1 MESEQAFLARL
12 RVGPAVLLL
21 GQNYLALESG
31 RNPVLELIDTKYGL
45 GVGAGQHGILTGGL
59 PSQGDPAVRWL
70 DVQSSKLPQPPWLG
84 VVASFPWSALYTSA
98 VDSAWIEAFRNDWR
112 ELRPVYDELQRPD
125 QPRNK
130 VELMSTLLFGSAR
143 WHEFAPMPSS
153 AMALRVRRPAATNL
167 LRRIPELVTPRGVLA
182 IEGYSPDDWVTPDDL
197 LSSLDGLAINQAH
210 MFSVTEEI
218 ARLEVIEYLVDLK
231 KLVLHGQ
238 SLASTI
244 QSGFEQGI
252 IKAGSPV
259 TGLETGHRIELAD
272 GVLDVPRELWRRIS
286 RSGHLLEDDVLTEPK
301 ALSKAAKYAAFRRFL
316 ETSEGKPDW
325 QGHARGFAF
334 ERDFEATLRTVV
346 AAGLAAKQLQERP
359 VILHGATGTGK
370 TMALAR
376 LAYRVR
382 VERTHPVLYIPHRVR
397 PPALDDV
404 EAFVGWAESAGA
416 PAVLIIWDGMLSHEE
431 YSNLTRLLTSRGR
444 KAVVVGSSYRQDAAA
459 EPAIEVPRSLTQ
471 GEISRF
477 VPYLRSV
484 DPDMADASPAS
495 SFMKGA
501 EFLVSL
507 YRLLPP
513 SRLQLRRGV
522 AREVG
527 FAETLMAERERTST
541 ITVTPRTAMEW
552 ALFEGGILEDL
563 PPLLIQDAELAGET
577 VQNVQRLTGLV
588 MVPGQFGLAVPL
600 ELLLRALGRGSYE
613 NFAELLR
620 GTDVFEWFEDDA
632 GNIEI
637 GPRTALEAQIVAQSR
652 LGGPATEVQ
661 VSCELIREMSLDS
674 VSAGGNR
681 EAQFVAR
688 LAQAFDSERAG
699 PSYKP
704 YFNEIA
710 NALEALRIE
719 RSVRVPELMLQE
731 AHLRREWSRAVELT
745 VDPAERLA
753 ALGAAQDVLQLA
765 LEAEDD
771 LSRRHNY
778 MRMSLMT
785 ELASIMATMARLQ
798 ITAFKDRASAFAAY
812 ETARSAVQ
820 EARRLAPDNYYSLDV
835 LAWATIDLVRAGLLD
850 ADTQVEALAELI
862 TAFETADITKGDKSA
877 ESLLKRQMEIGQ
889 LFGETKVEDE
899 AFAALLHRGSASG
912 IILRALQLAGGP
924 RQDEWT
930 KEGAAKAFAFA
941 DEQSRPL
948 ESVDQ
953 RLMETMFNLG
963 WVAAAGERAFA
974 RERVALPFGPAEW
987 QQVVR
992 LTQRALANGE
1002 SSRPTK
1008 LLFLRGL
1015 AEFHLNSH
1023 ALALETFREVER
1035 DSFAIRSRW
1044 NVIRSYVASNE
1055 YGVPRVFHGIVAD
1068 VFEGGLRGEVYV
1080 EELQQ
1085 RIPFRARDFG
1095 GQPFVRGDPLQ
1106 ALHIAFSLQGP
1117 IADPVSAYGVARDRE
1132 TQAAHRAG
1140 SRSGP
1145 SSTTRTPARPKLTP
1159 GPGPG
1164 SGSGSG
1170 PTPRPGPVPKPP
1182 PRPGSS
1188 RD

>member
-1 MESEQAFLARL
+1 MESEQEFLARL

-31 RNPVLELIDTKYGL
+31 RDPVLELIDTKYGL
-45 GVGAGQHGILTGGL
+45 GDGPGDHGILTGGF
-59 PSQGDPAVRWL
+59 PTQGEAAVQWL
-70 DVQSSKLPQPPWLG
+70 DVQTSKLPQPPWLG

-112 ELRPVYDELQRPD
+112 ELKPVYDELQRPD

-130 VELMSTLLFGSAR
+130 VDLMSTLLFGSAR
-143 WHEFAPMPSS
+143 WHEIGPMPSS
-153 AMALRVRRPAATNL
+153 AITLKVRRPAATNL
-167 LRRIPELVTPRGVLA
+167 LRRLPELVTPRGVLA
-182 IEGYSPDDWVTPDDL
+182 IEGYSADDWLMPDDL
-197 LSSLDGLAINQAH
+197 LSSLDALATNQAH
-210 MFSVTEEI
+210 LFSATEAI
-218 ARLEVIEYLVDLK
+218 STRDVIRYLVEHK
-231 KLVLHGQ
+231 KLVLHGE
-238 SLASTI
+238 SLASII
-244 QSGFEQGI
+244 QSGFDQGM

-272 GVLDVPRELWRRIS
+272 AVLDVPRELWRRVT
-286 RSGHLLEDDVLTEPK
+286 RSGYLLEDDVLTEPT

-346 AAGLAAKQLQERP
+346 AAGLTAKQLQERP

-370 TMALAR
+370 TMALAQ

-382 VERTHPVLYIPHRVR
+382 VARTHPVLYIPHRVK

-444 KAVVVGSSYRQDAAA
+444 KAVVVGSLYRQDDGV
-459 EPAIEVPRSLTQ
+459 EPAIEVPRNLTE

-507 YRLLPP
+507 YRLLPQ

-527 FAETLMAERERTST
+527 FAETLMSERERASS

-552 ALFEGGILEDL
+552 ALFESGILEEL
-563 PPLLIQDAELAGET
+563 SPLLTQDAELAGET
-577 VQNVQRLTGLV
+577 VQNVQKLTGLV

-613 NFAELLR
+613 NFVDLLR

-637 GPRTALEAQIVAQSR
+637 GPRTALEAQIVAQGR
-652 LGGPATEVQ
+652 LGGPATEVG
-661 VSCELIREMSLDS
+661 VSCDLIREMSLDS

-681 EAQFVAR
+681 EAEFVAR
-688 LAQAFDSERAG
+688 LAQAFDSDRAG
-699 PSYKP
+699 PNYKP

-710 NALEALRIE
+710 NALETLRTE

-731 AHLRREWSRAVELT
+731 AHLRREWTRAVELT
-745 VDPAERLA
+745 VEPGDRLQ
-753 ALGAAQDVLQLA
+753 ALGAAQDVLELG
-765 LEAEDD
+765 LEAEED
-771 LSRRHNY
+771 LNRRHNY

-785 ELASIMATMARLQ
+785 ELASTMATMARLQ
-798 ITAFKDRASAFAAY
+798 ITAFEDRARAFAAY
-812 ETARSAVQ
+812 EVARSAVQ

-835 LAWATIDLVRAGLLD
+835 LAWATFDLIRAGLLD
-850 ADTQVEALAELI
+850 ADAQVEALAELI
-862 TAFETADITKGDKSA
+862 TAFETADIAEGDKSA

-889 LFGETKVEDE
+889 MFGDTDVEDE
-899 AFAALLHRGSASG
+899 AFATLLRRGSSSG
-912 IILRALQLAGGP
+912 IILRALRLAGGP
-924 RQDEWT
+924 RQDDWT
-930 KEGAAKAFAFA
+930 EDGASGAFAYA
-941 DEQSRPL
+941 DEESRSL

-953 RLMETMFNLG
+953 RLRETLLNLG

-974 RERVALPFGPAEW
+974 RERVALPFGPPEW
-987 QQVVR
+987 QQVAK
-992 LTQRALANGE
+992 LTHRALASGE
-1002 SSRPTK
+1002 STRPTR

-1023 ALALETFREVER
+1023 TQALETFREVER

-1055 YGVPRVFHGIVAD
+1055 SGAPRVFHGVVAD
-1068 VFEGGLRGEVYV
+1068 VFDGGLRGEVYV

-1095 GQPFVRGDPLQ
+1095 GQPFVRGDTLQ

-1117 IADPVSAYGVARDRE
+1117 IADPVSAYAVARDRE
-1132 TQAAHRAG
+1132 KKPAHRPG
-1140 SRSGP
+1140 SRS
-1145 SSTTRTPARPKLTP
+1145 
-1159 GPGPG
+1159 
-1164 SGSGSG
+1164 
-1170 PTPRPGPVPKPP
+1170 VPKPTP
-1182 PRPGSS
+1182 KPGPS
-1188 RD
+1188 RA